1 MHATCWHNLMGSES
15 ALPEWSLTGNVP
27 LLQGGV
33 TFLSMEDETG
43 LMNVIC
49 SAGLWKRYRAI
60 LTQSTALVVRGLV
73 DSAEGAV
80 SIVADKIEPL
90 DVGWAMPS
98 RDFR

>member
-1 MHATCWHNLMGSES
+1 MVTHRQRPPS
-15 ALPEWSLTGNVP
+15 A
-27 LLQGGV
+27 GGV
-33 TFLSMEDETG
+33 TFLSMEDETR